1 MNRALHLRWPQGV
14 SCPWRGQGKAWPLRT
29 TLLHSTV
36 GRQTSVTAGT
46 IFHKTQKPLRPWV
59 RALWF
64 PVLSYMII
72 ALVSCGTGTGTGTE
86 TVTNP
91 HSVDLSWT
99 PSTSPVVGY
108 NVYRS
113 TNSNGPYDEL
123 NPNLVSSTSYTDQT
137 VANGATYYY
146 VTTAVDAQ
154 GVESAYSNQAVAV
167 IPQ

>member
-1 MNRALHLRWPQGV
+1 MNRAPHLRWPQGFRY
-14 SCPWRGQGKAWPLRT
+14 PWRGQGETGPLRT
-29 TLLHSTV
+29 TLLHST
-36 GRQTSVTAGT
+36 GGCQTSVTAGT
-46 IFHKTQKPLRPWV
+46 IFHETQTRLRPWV

-72 ALVSCGTGTGTGTE
+72 GLVSCGMGTGAGTE
-86 TVTNP
+86 TVTNR

-113 TNSNGPYDEL
+113 TNSNGPYDPL
-123 NPNLVSSTSYTDQT
+123 NAGLVSSTSYTDQT
-137 VANGATYYY
+137 VENGSTYYY